1 MKSSKTC
8 SAYLIHIIAEICRA
22 APVFNRCTGCTSPP
36 RRFSPSTCWIA
47 KRYPGHPIVA
57 MPWRLVGSADHSCA
71 VQGNVDSDC
80 KAPFVAF
87 SCAPLVSQLRAA
99 PHAKKDHHIST
110 VSGREPQLDCCF
122 EPALV
127 PVILSG

>member
-8 SAYLIHIIAEICRA
+8 SAYLIHIAEICRP
-22 APVFNRCTGCTSPP
+22 APVFNRCTGCASPP
-36 RRFSPSTCWIA
+36 RRCFAIDPLDRQAI
-47 KRYPGHPIVA
+47 PIRCRHA
-57 MPWRLVGSADHSCA
+57 MAELVGSADHSCA
-71 VQGNVDSDC
+71 VQGDVDSDC

-87 SCAPLVSQLRAA
+87 SCALVSHLRAA
-99 PHAKKDHHIST
+99 PHAKKDHHSST

-122 EPALV
+122 ETALV